1 MSHIS
6 HQPTK
11 ASLSYSVYDEG
22 VLTIRG
28 LTKSFPAGG
37 RHDKST
43 TALSSVDLDV
53 AEGQFVTVLG
63 PSGCGKTTLLRM
75 IAGFESPDSGQIAIG
90 GRPVTGSGVRPVPAH
105 ARGVG
110 IVPQDGALFPHLSV
124 GQNVAFGLT
133 DRRRSARRRRVAEVL
148 ELVGLDGLEER
159 HPHELSG
166 GQQQRVA
173 LARAIAPDPAM
184 ILLDEPFS
192 ALDAHLRETVREEV
206 QQVLRSIQATTIL
219 VTHDQAE
226 ALTLADHLVVMRD
239 GAVAQTGPP
248 RETYL
253 YPQDIRLARFLGDA
267 VVLPGQVCDGVVS
280 CALGRLRAHKTV
292 LDDSADGSDPGGLD
306 TAGPCPARARG
317 ECMVMIRPEHI
328 QLAPSDDAG
337 ATRSGAVGRITHQSF
352 FGHDELLNIEIPNVD
367 QQVAVRVLGRHL
379 YRAGDYVRLRVDDPV
394 CAFPQ

>member
-1 MSHIS
+1 M
-6 HQPTK
+6 
-11 ASLSYSVYDEG
+11 LS
-22 VLTIRG
+22 IRG
-28 LTKSFPAGG
+28 LSKSFPGNG
-37 RHDKST
+37 RNGQPT
-43 TALSSVDLDV
+43 AALSSVDLDV
-53 AEGQFVTVLG
+53 ADGQFATVLG

-75 IAGFESPDSGQIAIG
+75 IAGFETPDSGQITIG
-90 GRPVTGSGVRPVPAH
+90 NRSVAGSGTRPTPAH

-133 DRRRSARRRRVAEVL
+133 GRRRATRRRRVGEVL

-192 ALDAHLRETVREEV
+192 ALDAHLRETVRDEV
-206 QQVLRSIQATTIL
+206 QQVLRSINTTTIL
-219 VTHDQAE
+219 VTHDQEE
-226 ALTLADHLVVMRD
+226 ALTLGDHLVVMRD
-239 GAVAQTGPP
+239 GAVAQAGPP

-280 CALGRLRAHKTV
+280 CALGQLRAQNSPFGDAGDPV
-292 LDDSADGSDPGGLD
+292 DGV
-306 TAGPCPARARG
+306 CPARAKG
-317 ECMVMIRPEHI
+317 DCMVMIRPEHI
-328 QLAPSDDAG
+328 QLAPSEDGDAQH
-337 ATRSGAVGRITHQSF
+337 GAVGRITQQSF
-352 FGHDELLNIEIPNVD
+352 FGHDELLDVQLPELGQD
-367 QQVAVRVLGRHL
+367 VAVRVLGRNV
-379 YRAGDYVRLRVDDPV
+379 YRAGDYVALRVDEPV
-394 CAFPQ
+394 CAFPRQ

>member
-1 MSHIS
+1 M
-6 HQPTK
+6 Q
-11 ASLSYSVYDEG
+11 
-22 VLTIRG
+22 IRG
-28 LTKSFPAGG
+28 LTKSFPGND
-37 RHDKST
+37 RHQEPT

-53 AEGQFVTVLG
+53 AEGQFATVLG
-63 PSGCGKTTLLRM
+63 PSGCGKTTLLRA
-75 IAGFESPDSGQIAIG
+75 IAGFETPEAGSITIG
-90 GRPVTGSGVRPVPAH
+90 DRPVTGPGVRPVPAH

-124 GQNVAFGLT
+124 GHNVAFGLT
-133 DRRRSARRRRVAEVL
+133 DRRRSSRRRRVAEVL
-148 ELVGLDGLEER
+148 DLVGLSDQEAR

-173 LARAIAPDPAM
+173 LARAIAPGPRM

-192 ALDAHLRETVREEV
+192 ALDAHLRESVREEV
-206 QQVLRSIQATTIL
+206 QQVLRSINTTAVL

-226 ALTLADHLVVMRD
+226 AMTLADHLVVMRE

-280 CALGRLRAHKTV
+280 CALGQLRAHDTV
-292 LDDSADGSDPGGLD
+292 ASDGIDSGSEATSDTNAAAVAD
-306 TAGPCPARARG
+306 CPARSRG

-328 QLAPSDDAG
+328 QLAPTETDPTKADPTQTGMAG
-337 ATRSGAVGRITHQSF
+337 SGTIGRITHQSF
-352 FGHDELLNIEIPNVD
+352 FGHDELLDVQLPGVD
-367 QQVAVRVLGRHL
+367 QDVAVRVLGRHL
-379 YRAGDYVRLRVDDPV
+379 YRAGDYVSLQVDEPV
-394 CAFPQ
+394 CAFPR